1 MFRRTTTVLSRA
13 FIRVSIC
20 RTEACQGGDDGHADL
35 RLPCDW
41 GGSLDGLEMELT
53 TLERLGL
60 GKVYCPHC
68 RQPHQMVGIKY
79 WLSETYL
86 FETEP
91 VEPVKA
97 A

>member
-1 MFRRTTTVLSRA
+1 MGTPIFVRPATGEE
-13 FIRVSIC
+13 VS
-20 RTEACQGGDDGHADL
+20 T
-35 RLPCDW
+35 
-41 GGSLDGLEMELT
+41 GLEMELT
-53 TLERLGL
+53 TLERPGL

>member
-1 MFRRTTTVLSRA
+1 L
-13 FIRVSIC
+13 
-20 RTEACQGGDDGHADL
+20 
-35 RLPCDW
+35 
-41 GGSLDGLEMELT
+41 ELT